1 MKNKELFANIVS
13 DNRDKIVLYC
23 KHLLKRSFTE
33 PCNFSGWNYRVVID
47 IDGELDYLLGSN
59 NSFSGEIE
67 GTMLCVAK
75 FPADYGND
83 IDLGSVHEN
92 MTTEEYNDYAD
103 WYCKTYGCEIE
114 TIDDIYKE
122 LNDWEE
128 VQTYK
133 PELYAKVLEIYIRNE
148 VECMLEYKIHSEL
161 DEIIEY
167 LEEF

>member
-1 MKNKELFANIVS
+1 MKNKELFAKIVS
-13 DNRDKIVLYC
+13 DNRDKIALYC
-23 KHLLKRSFTE
+23 TDLLKRSFTE
-33 PCNFSGWNYRVVID
+33 PCSFSGWNYRVVID

-103 WYCKTYGCEIE
+103 WYCKTYNCVPEDIDEI
-114 TIDDIYKE
+114 YCE

-128 VQTYK
+128 VKKYK
-133 PELYAKVLEIYIRNE
+133 PEIYNETFEIYISNQI
-148 VECMLEYKIHSEL
+148 ECILEFKVNDEL
-161 DEIIEY
+161 DMLIY
-167 LEEF
+167 

>member
-1 MKNKELFANIVS
+1 MKNKELFAKIVS
-13 DNRDKIVLYC
+13 DNRDKIALYC
-23 KHLLKRSFTE
+23 KDLLKRSFTE
-33 PCNFSGWNYRVVID
+33 PCSFSGWNYRVVID

-103 WYCKTYGCEIE
+103 WYCKTYNCVPEDIDEIYCEL
-114 TIDDIYKE
+114 K
-122 LNDWEE
+122 DWEE
-128 VQTYK
+128 VKKYK
-133 PELYAKVLEIYIRNE
+133 PEIYNETLEIYIRNQIE
-148 VECMLEYKIHSEL
+148 CILEFKVEDKLDILLENLAE
-161 DEIIEY
+161 
-167 LEEF
+167 

>member
-1 MKNKELFANIVS
+1 MKNKELFAKIIS
-13 DNRDKIVLYC
+13 DNRDKIAAYC
-23 KHLLKRSFTE
+23 EDLLKRSFTE
-33 PCNFSGWNYRVVID
+33 PCSFSGWNYRVVID

-75 FPADYGND
+75 FPANYGND

-103 WYCKTYGCEIE
+103 WYCKTYNCVPEDIDEI
-114 TIDDIYKE
+114 YCE

-128 VQTYK
+128 VKKYK
-133 PELYAKVLEIYIRNE
+133 PEIYNETLEIYIRNQI
-148 VECMLEYKIHSEL
+148 ECILEYKIQDKL
-161 DEIIEY
+161 DIL
-167 LEEF
+167 LENLAE

>member
-1 MKNKELFANIVS
+1 MKNKELFAKIIS
-13 DNRDKIVLYC
+13 DNRDKIALYC
-23 KHLLKRSFTE
+23 KDLLKRSFTE
-33 PCNFSGWNYRVVID
+33 PCSFNGWNYRVVID

-103 WYCKTYGCEIE
+103 WYCKTYNCVPKDIDEI
-114 TIDDIYKE
+114 YCE

-128 VQTYK
+128 VKKYK
-133 PELYAKVLEIYIRNE
+133 PEIYNETLEIYIRNQI
-148 VECMLEYKIHSEL
+148 ECTLEYKIHDEL
-161 DEIIEY
+161 DMLIY
-167 LEEF
+167 